1 MKMTR
6 RKFLKL
12 GLVGGAGLALSA
24 GALGA
29 CQTVRTPRSSPLV
42 VPFRVPLP
50 IPPVLEPVR
59 SDGTTD
65 HYEITQ

>member
-12 GLVGGAGLALSA
+12 GLVGGAGLALPA

-29 CQTVRTPRSSPLV
+29 CQKVLPQKSSPLV
-42 VPFRVPLP
+42 
-50 IPPVLEPVR
+50 
-59 SDGTTD
+59 
-65 HYEITQ
+65 